1 MKKKA
6 SLFSKIRLKSGQ
18 SRKEAT
24 SLTGL
29 LRETFS
35 GEIEAIRSLLAT
47 HPFFSVGLAFIVGL
61 VFGGILQARVSQF
74 TILSLL
80 GGFPLAIVYGHS
92 QGIPTLLSMFSVIA
106 IDGFVSYALL
116 KLMRILDESPRIQ
129 PYLDKIKV
137 RYGGSSRL
145 FMTYSGRLGVQGA
158 LAVCT
163 FLIGWWIAVIIAYLM
178 DLDTKTAMVGIFIG
192 LLAGGLLSWS
202 IYEGFV
208 RLIPDPAIVV
218 LIFLIAFLL
227 AGFVVGRFFRRIGK
241 ERAQ

>member
-1 MKKKA
+1 MKKNGG
-6 SLFSKIRLKSGQ
+6 LFAKIRLKFRQ
-18 SRKEAT
+18 TKKET
-24 SLTGL
+24 NSLTGS
-29 LRETFS
+29 LRESFS
-35 GEIEAIRSLLAT
+35 GEIEIVRNILAK
-47 HPFFSVGLAFIVGL
+47 HPFFSVGLAFVIGL
-61 VFGGILQARVSQF
+61 IFGGILQARASHF

-92 QGIPTLLSMFSVIA
+92 QGMPTALSMFSVIA

-116 KLMRILDESPRIQ
+116 KLMHILDESPRIQ

-137 RYGGSSRL
+137 RYSDSSRL
-145 FMTYSGRLGVQGA
+145 FMTYSGRLGVQGT

-178 DLDTKTAMVGIFIG
+178 DIDTKTSMIGIFTG

-208 RLIPDPAIVV
+208 RLIPDPAILV
-218 LIFLIAFLL
+218 LIFLVVFIL
-227 AGFVVGRFFRRIGK
+227 AGFIFGRFFRRIG
-241 ERAQ
+241 

>member
-1 MKKKA
+1 M
-6 SLFSKIRLKSGQ
+6 RN
-18 SRKEAT
+18 
-24 SLTGL
+24 
-29 LRETFS
+29 
-35 GEIEAIRSLLAT
+35 LLAR
-47 HPFFSVGLAFIVGL
+47 HPFFSVGLAFIIGL
-61 VFGGILQARVSQF
+61 IFGGILQARASQF

-92 QGIPTLLSMFSVIA
+92 QGIPAVLSMFSVIA

-137 RYGGSSRL
+137 RYGDSSRL
-145 FMTYSGRLGVQGA
+145 FMTQSGSLGVQGA

-178 DLDTKTAMVGIFIG
+178 DLDTKPAMIGIFTG

-218 LIFLIAFLL
+218 LLFLVAFLL
-227 AGFVVGRFFRRIGK
+227 AGFVFSRFYRRIGK
-241 ERAQ
+241 ER